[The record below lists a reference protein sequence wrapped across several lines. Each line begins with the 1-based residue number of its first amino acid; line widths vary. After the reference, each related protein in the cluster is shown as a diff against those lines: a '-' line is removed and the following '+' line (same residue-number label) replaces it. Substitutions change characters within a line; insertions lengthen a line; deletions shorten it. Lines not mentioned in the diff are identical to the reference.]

1 MKKIARLLA
10 GAVASTIILAAATA
24 TAQEEWPAKPVT
36 VVVPFKAG
44 GITDIVARRLE
55 PALSKALGEAV
66 VVTNIAGHSSVGTRR
81 VIDAKPD
88 GYEFLIHETGIMTA
102 QASGVQAFGYKD
114 LKPVAAMANLCL
126 VMLARADT
134 GWTTVADVAKG
145 AEGRQLIAGVT
156 IGGLSHIVALASA
169 ELGGFDVR
177 PVQVGGSADA
187 YAAML
192 GKQIDLMYASPAD
205 AMNYTRGPDGKPRA
219 DADVRAILY
228 FGDETFPGMPEVQN
242 MKEAGSDATIC
253 APHIIFA
260 PKETPDAIVDV
271 MADALQQ
278 AYGSGELREFMAGI
292 GGTELFV
299 RGADLEPFLQAQWD
313 AIAPVA
319 ERSQTGK

>member
-10 GAVASTIILAAATA
+10 GAVAGAFVLVTGPVAAE
-24 TAQEEWPAKPVT
+24 QKWPAKPVT
-36 VVVPFKAG
+36 VIVPFKAG

-55 PALSKALGEAV
+55 PALSKVLGEAV

-126 VMLARADT
+126 VMLTRADA
-134 GWTTVADVAKG
+134 GWTTIAEVAKG

-177 PVQVGGSADA
+177 PVQIGGSADA

-192 GKQIDLMYASPAD
+192 GKQIDVMYASPAD
-205 AMNYTRGPDGKPRA
+205 AMNYTRGADGKPRA
-219 DADVRAILY
+219 DADLRAILY
-228 FGDETFPGMPEVQN
+228 FGGETFPGMAEVQN
-242 MKEAGSDATIC
+242 MKDAGSDTTIC
-253 APHIIFA
+253 APHIVFA
-260 PKETPDAIVDV
+260 PKDTPDAVV
-271 MADALQQ
+271 GAMADALEQ
-278 AYGSGELREFMAGI
+278 AYGSGELREFMAMI

-299 RGADLEPFLQAQWD
+299 KGAALEPFLQAQWD
-313 AIAPVA
+313 AIAPLA
-319 ERSQTGK
+319 ERSQNGK